1 MRWKP
6 LGRLLF
12 SEEEES
18 VLLNRSMEVY
28 QLALKQ
34 LSLFIFDVIISPLI
48 LIVLISY
55 RRKPVS
61 ELWSIDLKGEELLFH
76 VAVIG
81 NALIVMHDFI
91 VMPFVIL
98 FICVFNFFRIP
109 IVYWLLTDHFNGNNN
124 DNNVSNNNNNIS
136 NNDGNNNNNS
146 NNNNSKNRKY
156 GSVDLEVNAPSAITH
171 YNINI

>member
-1 MRWKP
+1 MDVHIIYLTQMRWKP

-124 DNNVSNNNNNIS
+124 DNNMVIIIYINTY
-136 NNDGNNNNNS
+136 
-146 NNNNSKNRKY
+146 KLRNRMKR
-156 GSVDLEVNAPSAITH
+156 SAPSKANYYTS
-171 YNINI
+171 